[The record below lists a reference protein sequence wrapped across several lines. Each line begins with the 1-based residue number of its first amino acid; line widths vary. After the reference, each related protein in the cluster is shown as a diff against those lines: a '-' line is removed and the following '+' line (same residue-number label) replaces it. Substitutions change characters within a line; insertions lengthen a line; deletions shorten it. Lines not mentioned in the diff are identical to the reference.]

1 MPVRAWSRF
10 RIVGPLSP
18 YSGRCRGCWCHWS
31 SAARGWPSAAP
42 GSRPA
47 EFDHRAL
54 PPANGRSIG
63 ESERGP
69 ALQGMPWTAGRHE
82 IWGIFKCHEWGDLL
96 RHSHQDAGHRLL
108 SGALAGDRTPTWRR
122 ASVYA
127 DPLPGS
133 LACFEDDF
141 EACIA
146 HLRVPVTHRASFGR
160 RTSSNGCS
168 SKNGEAE
175 NPALHGVRAAPDRRR
190 QKRRPRA
197 LTSSPHRY
205 LRCTSGTHSGI
216 RLGFAIDF
224 KCCYAARA
232 AKEAYY
238 CSLPQASSVID
249 QEIKHLNIENV
260 QPRRRA

>member
-1 MPVRAWSRF
+1 MSGEICSATHIKTRVTACYQAPSRAIARQLGGGHRF
-10 RIVGPLSP
+10 TPIP
-18 YSGRCRGCWCHWS
+18 CRGRSPVSRTISRRVLRTCGCRS
-31 SAARGWPSAAP
+31 RIAAS
-42 GSRPA
+42 
-47 EFDHRAL
+47 
-54 PPANGRSIG
+54 
-63 ESERGP
+63 
-69 ALQGMPWTAGRHE
+69 
-82 IWGIFKCHEWGDLL
+82 C
-96 RHSHQDAGHRLL
+96 
-108 SGALAGDRTPTWRR
+108 
-122 ASVYA
+122 
-127 DPLPGS
+127 
-133 LACFEDDF
+133 
-141 EACIA
+141 
-146 HLRVPVTHRASFGR
+146 GR

-175 NPALHGVRAAPDRRR
+175 NPALHGIRAAPDRRR